1 MNLNTPTA
9 HAVGLSNLNER
20 VKENMENIEMN
31 GKDIVGMIHAF
42 AETQNELSPGNELA
56 EQSVLKIPPEEQE
69 KMRSDHLITED
80 EIQTFL
86 SSVEK
91 MTSGT

>member
-1 MNLNTPTA
+1 
-9 HAVGLSNLNER
+9 
-20 VKENMENIEMN
+20 MENA
-31 GKDIVGMIHAF
+31 DVLGMIHAF
-42 AETQNELSPGNELA
+42 AETQNELSPGNELV
-56 EQSVLKIPPEEQE
+56 EQAILKIPPEEQE

>member
-1 MNLNTPTA
+1 
-9 HAVGLSNLNER
+9 
-20 VKENMENIEMN
+20 MENA
-31 GKDIVGMIHAF
+31 DVLGMIHAF
-42 AETQNELSPGNELA
+42 AETQNELSPGNELV
-56 EQSVLKIPPEEQE
+56 EQAILKIPPEEQE

-80 EIQTFL
+80 EIQKFL

>member
-1 MNLNTPTA
+1 M
-9 HAVGLSNLNER
+9 GLLNLNER

-69 KMRSDHLITED
+69 KMRSDHLFTED
-80 EIQTFL
+80 EIQSFHSTL
-86 SSVEK
+86 EK
-91 MTSGT
+91 MTNVT